1 MVVFDCCCVHLRA
14 RKNRRGWW
22 WWTKV
27 LRVYRERVE
36 RETYFVVAPLGGRR
50 AVKKNFSFEDEDD
63 IDERHPIAL
72 SVAYKVIVVV
82 LDISIYHHI
91 HHGRQ
96 RGELDGIRVG
106 TEAEDRAEPSAHRAA
121 RSEIARE

>member
-1 MVVFDCCCVHLRA
+1 VCIFARA
-14 RKNRRGWW
+14 KIDAGGGGGLKFCGYIGKEW
-22 WWTKV
+22 
-27 LRVYRERVE
+27 RER
-36 RETYFVVAPLGGRR
+36 RTLVVAPLGGRR